1 MPQWL
6 EIILRTLC
14 AVIVLFLLTKALG
27 KRQVT
32 QLSFFEYL
40 TGITIGSLAA
50 YISLDLEANW
60 YLGLIALGVWVLCS
74 LLIEYSQMKSKKVRD
89 FIDFKATVLIKDGK
103 VLEDNMKKERL
114 TSDDLMQQLRK
125 KDIFQIADVEFAI
138 MESSGDITVLQK
150 RDTLPVTPKDLG
162 VKIAPEKMPQAVI
175 MDGKILD
182 EPLRVM
188 GFSQSWLKD
197 ELDKQG
203 VKLKDVY
210 FAQVDTFGGLTIDLY
225 DDQMQQPQNQ
235 ERALLF
241 ANLKKCQAD
250 LELFSLSTKDK
261 AAKKMYEES
270 AKEMARILQEVK
282 PILNT

>member
-103 VLEDNMKKERL
+103 VLEDNMKKN
-114 TSDDLMQQLRK
+114 
-125 KDIFQIADVEFAI
+125 V
-138 MESSGDITVLQK
+138 
-150 RDTLPVTPKDLG
+150 
-162 VKIAPEKMPQAVI
+162 
-175 MDGKILD
+175 
-182 EPLRVM
+182 
-188 GFSQSWLKD
+188 
-197 ELDKQG
+197 
-203 VKLKDVY
+203 
-210 FAQVDTFGGLTIDLY
+210 
-225 DDQMQQPQNQ
+225 
-235 ERALLF
+235 
-241 ANLKKCQAD
+241 
-250 LELFSLSTKDK
+250 
-261 AAKKMYEES
+261 
-270 AKEMARILQEVK
+270 
-282 PILNT
+282 

>member
-162 VKIAPEKMPQAVI
+162 
-175 MDGKILD
+175 
-182 EPLRVM
+182 LR
-188 GFSQSWLKD
+188 L
-197 ELDKQG
+197 
-203 VKLKDVY
+203 
-210 FAQVDTFGGLTIDLY
+210 
-225 DDQMQQPQNQ
+225 P
-235 ERALLF
+235 
-241 ANLKKCQAD
+241 LKKCRRR
-250 LELFSLSTKDK
+250 SLWTVKFWMSRC
-261 AAKKMYEES
+261 ASWGS
-270 AKEMARILQEVK
+270 AKAGLRMNWTSRASSSKMCTLHKWIPLAD
-282 PILNT
+282 